1 MTELSDPIL
10 LTTDG
15 PVVTLTINRPDARN
29 AMSIEILDAFH
40 SAIDDL
46 THSDAHVLV
55 ITGAGRA
62 FCAGMD
68 LKAVLIELSGDASI
82 GQQLLASLA
91 ELTLKLRAIPM
102 VTVASINGAAIG
114 GGCGLACVCDVS
126 VTHADAKLGFPEVD
140 LGLCPAV
147 IAPWVVKK
155 LGPGVAR
162 HAMLMGGV
170 MSGSEAHKIWLVDD
184 LAQTRE
190 ELPELTKKIAE
201 RLATGGAKALAA
213 TKNLLN
219 TIDGSLDPTLVRRGA
234 ELSAS
239 VLATPEAQA
248 TLSARMNPNKE
259 HKVSE
264 R

>member
-1 MTELSDPIL
+1 MNDSSAPIL

-15 PVVTLTINRPDARN
+15 PIATLTINRPDARN
-29 AMSIEILDAFH
+29 AMSIEILEAFH
-40 SAIDDL
+40 DAIDNLDG
-46 THSDAHVLV
+46 SDAHVLV

-68 LKAVLIELSGDASI
+68 LKAVLVEFSGDASI
-82 GQQLLASLA
+82 GKQLLASLA
-91 ELTLKLRAIPM
+91 ELTLKIRALPL

-114 GGCGLACVCDVS
+114 GGCGLACVCDVA

-170 MSGSEAHKIWLVDD
+170 MSGIEAREIGLVDA
-184 LAQTRE
+184 LAGSRD
-190 ELPELTKKIAE
+190 ELAELTNQIAE

-219 TIDGSLDPTLVRRGA
+219 TIDGSLDPTLVRKGA
-234 ELSAS
+234 ELSAA
-239 VLATPEAQA
+239 VLSTPEAQS
-248 TLSARMNPNKE
+248 TLSARMNPGK
-259 HKVSE
+259 
-264 R
+264 